1 MFFLPPSPVLSL
13 FLSSRQGGPDAHWR
27 QPIQADAKALLS
39 MPRDEVYV
47 IPHPSPRQRATF
59 YRNMTP
65 EMPITLCALS
75 GEFAY
80 DEDFQFHVLQ
90 GHRCPGGPPGSV
102 YQAFDWDTFDCDTL

>member
-1 MFFLPPSPVLSL
+1 
-13 FLSSRQGGPDAHWR
+13 
-27 QPIQADAKALLS
+27 